1 MPNHYA
7 GRVLLVLEALSQNPA
22 PAPEY
27 DVKKLAGMR
36 DTYRVRIGEIRIE
49 YNVDWESK
57 RIGILAVEFRGR
69 AYK

>member
-1 MPNHYA
+1 MPEHYA
-7 GRVLLVLEALSQNPA
+7 GRVLLVLEVLSQNPA

-27 DVKKLAGMR
+27 DVKKLAGIR

-57 RIGILAVEFRGR
+57 RIAILAVELRGR
-69 AYK
+69 AY

>member
-1 MPNHYA
+1 MPEHYA

-27 DVKKLAGMR
+27 DVKKLAGIR

-57 RIGILAVEFRGR
+57 RIAILAVEFRGR
-69 AYK
+69 AY